1 MVNAYYPQTIE
12 EALKLKSA
20 MKNNAVLIMGGSD
33 LMVRGSKAENMIF
46 LNSISELRQTKC
58 TENELIIG
66 AGCTYCELI
75 ENDDV
80 PDILRSI
87 MMEIASPAVRN
98 AGTVVGNICNA
109 SPAGDMLPV
118 LYAMDA
124 VIVAASFASEQS
136 IVTRRIPVEDFII
149 GVRKT
154 SLGSDEIVTAVE
166 IPRSSYEGM
175 TKLEHTK
182 VGARKAEAISKLS
195 FVGLMKIEQNTI
207 ADIRIAFGAVG
218 TTVIRER
225 KIEKDMIGKTVEEII
240 GNKDVI
246 TDSYDK
252 LLHPIDDQRSTA
264 QYRKKVCR
272 NLLCDFLECR

>member
-87 MMEIASPAVRN
+87 MMDIASPAVRN

-124 VIVAASFASEQS
+124 VIAAASASVCACGNDSSKSHDAETVPYCESVRCPEGTKCNEELRMCETIPKEDVPDNPCDQCTEEQEC
-136 IVTRRIPVEDFII
+136 VD
-149 GVRKT
+149 
-154 SLGSDEIVTAVE
+154 
-166 IPRSSYEGM
+166 
-175 TKLEHTK
+175 
-182 VGARKAEAISKLS
+182 
-195 FVGLMKIEQNTI
+195 N
-207 ADIRIAFGAVG
+207 
-218 TTVIRER
+218 
-225 KIEKDMIGKTVEEII
+225 
-240 GNKDVI
+240 
-246 TDSYDK
+246 
-252 LLHPIDDQRSTA
+252 
-264 QYRKKVCR
+264 VCV
-272 NLLCDFLECR
+272 D